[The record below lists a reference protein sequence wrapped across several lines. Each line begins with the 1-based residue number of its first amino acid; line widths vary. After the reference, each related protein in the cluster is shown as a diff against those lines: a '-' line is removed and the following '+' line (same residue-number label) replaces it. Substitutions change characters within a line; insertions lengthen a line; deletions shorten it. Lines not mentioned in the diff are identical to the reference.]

1 MTRVDWAWH
10 TLSMNCLQIKTS
22 QVDPTTTDRF
32 CIMYISNIWNFSR
45 DVLNNCEVCNSE
57 VLLKYLQNFHQS
69 NRSKTFMAPHNSTS
83 GHNVTTMPLDI
94 AVYNAPTSDPFVPN
108 NSYKEYVMRKRG
120 QSARLPVIDYDVSI
134 IIQVENSN
142 DFESPQILCA

>member
-1 MTRVDWAWH
+1 
-10 TLSMNCLQIKTS
+10 
-22 QVDPTTTDRF
+22 
-32 CIMYISNIWNFSR
+32 
-45 DVLNNCEVCNSE
+45 
-57 VLLKYLQNFHQS
+57 
-69 NRSKTFMAPHNSTS
+69 MAPHNSTS

-108 NSYKEYVMRKRG
+108 NSYKEYVMKKRG

-142 DFESPQILCA
+142 VFESPQIL